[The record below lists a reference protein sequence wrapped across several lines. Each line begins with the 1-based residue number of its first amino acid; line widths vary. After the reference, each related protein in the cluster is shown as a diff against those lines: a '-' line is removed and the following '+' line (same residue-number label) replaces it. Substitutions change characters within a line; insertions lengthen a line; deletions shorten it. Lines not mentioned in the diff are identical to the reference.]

1 MLNLDQFNN
10 MIKKDEATITITIT
24 NNVSKKYCP
33 GHSWANT

>member
-10 MIKKDEATITITIT
+10 MIKKGEATITIT